1 MRRKGAETN
10 GRCEVAQQPD
20 AGLRSDL
27 VDFDLLDDLPESVLA
42 RSLERVLRDN
52 TSAADHYASFQNRI

>member
-1 MRRKGAETN
+1 M
-10 GRCEVAQQPD
+10 AQQPD

-27 VDFDLLDDLPESVLA
+27 VDLSGVDFGLLADLPESVLA

-52 TSAADHYASFQNRI
+52 TSATDHYASFQNRI

>member
-1 MRRKGAETN
+1 M
-10 GRCEVAQQPD
+10 AQQPD

-27 VDFDLLDDLPESVLA
+27 VDLSGVDFDLLDDLPASVLA

-52 TSAADHYASFQNRI
+52 ASPADHYASFQNRI